1 MRSSINL
8 WKTIEGSEIM
18 EQSIPEIYIVAP
30 TKVMYDRALAIIQE
44 RGENIGV
51 IMGAFEV
58 IDTCRQLAEQGVKI
72 FVTRGGLRKA
82 LRKELPRCSVVE
94 MPILL
99 SDYVPMF
106 QSVRK
111 VKGKVGMF
119 HYENTPQ
126 ELSTMCDL
134 LHLEVNYYIFD
145 QKNSE
150 EIFQQALKDGI
161 KVSAGGATIEPL
173 AEKYGIAHYTI
184 ENNLESYSQAI
195 ESAKDVLEVQKAE
208 EAKRHELN
216 VKLKRFQ
223 AIFNYSH
230 DGIIATDKDEQ
241 IEMLNQNAA
250 SLLHLDAER
259 EKGNILCSAS
269 PPFCVF
275 SPQKQS
281 LHEIDHMIQVNR
293 EWININKIPII
304 EKGQYSGSIYTFFN
318 VKDYQHKERE
328 MRIKLHEKGLTAK
341 YHFCDILGKSK
352 KINMAKALAKSYAV
366 SDYTVLI
373 VGETGT
379 GKELF
384 AQSIHNAGRRKD
396 GPFVAINCA
405 SLSDSLLEAELF
417 GYSKG
422 SFTGGL
428 KEGKQGLFELAH
440 GGTIFLDE
448 IGEIP
453 LSTQTQLLRVIEERE
468 IRRIGGDRLIPVD
481 IRIIA
486 ATNKNLEEQIKR
498 GLFREDLYYRLN
510 VLNLEVPALR
520 ERKKDIPVIL
530 EALLKKMNLT
540 DNPSVLE
547 LFRGLEHYSWPGNVR
562 ELRSFVERLYVIC
575 NMIPQNQ
582 MQSDLIKEF
591 LLQDKT
597 KGGGLYSEA
606 EKILQTLE
614 KNEYNLEVTARELKM
629 SRTTLW
635 RKRKKYNL

>member
-1 MRSSINL
+1 
-8 WKTIEGSEIM
+8 M

-44 RGENIGV
+44 RGDHIGV
-51 IMGAFEV
+51 IMGAFEI
-58 IDTCRQLAEQGVKI
+58 IDTCRQLAERGVKI

-82 LRKELPRCSVVE
+82 LRKELPQCTVLE
-94 MPILL
+94 IPILL

-106 QSVRK
+106 QSVRR
-111 VKGKVGMF
+111 VKGRVGMF

-126 ELSTMCDL
+126 ELSTMCNL

-150 EIFQQALKDGI
+150 EIFLKALKDGI

-184 ENNLESYSQAI
+184 ENNLESYSKAI

-230 DGIIATDKDEQ
+230 DGIIATDKWEQ
-241 IEMLNQNAA
+241 IEMINQNAI
-250 SLLHLDAER
+250 SLLNLDGEK

-269 PPFCVF
+269 PPFRVF

-281 LHEIDHMIQVNR
+281 LHEIDHMIQVNN
-293 EWININKIPII
+293 EWVNINKIPII

-318 VKDYQHKERE
+318 VKEYQNKEQE
-328 MRIKLHEKGLTAK
+328 IRIKLHEKGLTAK
-341 YHFCDILGKSK
+341 YHFTDIIGISK
-352 KINMAKALAKSYAV
+352 KITMAKQLAKSYSA

-373 VGETGT
+373 LGETGV
-379 GKELF
+379 GKEMF
-384 AQSIHNAGRRKD
+384 AQSIHNDSQRKH

-486 ATNKNLEEQIKR
+486 ATNKNLEEQIRK

-510 VLNLEVPALR
+510 VLNLEIPALR
-520 ERKKDIPVIL
+520 ERKRDIPLIL
-530 EALLKKMNLT
+530 EELLRKMNLT
-540 DNPSVLE
+540 SNLLANETFKELE
-547 LFRGLEHYSWPGNVR
+547 NYTWPGNVR
-562 ELRSFVERLYVIC
+562 ELRSFVERIYVIY
-575 NMIPQNQ
+575 NMIPKNQ
-582 MQSDLIKEF
+582 IDSEMIKEF
-591 LLQDKT
+591 LLQDKLKR
-597 KGGGLYSEA
+597 KGNGLYSES

-614 KNEYNLEVTARELKM
+614 KNNYNLDMTAKELNM

-635 RKRKKYNL
+635 RKRKKYHL